1 MTDIEAIRML
11 LATTAAFVDILSR
24 RGRLYCTGKDGESKG
39 GGAIAS
45 ANLRI
50 RGRSE
55 RHYSLFTKTMLIE
68 AGFNVIGVGASPTLR
83 IICCIIQIAA
93 LSHAKRAPNVL
104 QW

>member
-24 RGRLYCTGKDGESKG
+24 RGQLYCTGKDGESKG

-55 RHYSLFTKTMLIE
+55 RHYSLFTKIMLIE

-83 IICCIIQIAA
+83 VICCII
-93 LSHAKRAPNVL
+93 
-104 QW
+104 